1 MRTREKFVDIG
12 RTVFC
17 TSLNLLGKMIFSTN
31 IFDPHNPESSWFKNS
46 MWEMTQLAGTPNLAD
61 FFPLLRFL
69 DPQNVSRE
77 MAKHLN
83 VVYDFVDFFIQK
95 RFASAS
101 EILER
106 NDSKKDFLDVLL
118 DFRSDDFT
126 LVDIRALI
134 SDLFVAGTETITTT
148 IEWVMAEF
156 IRNPQKLNRVRQ
168 ELGEV
173 VGCNRKVEESDLEHL
188 PYLQAAVKEI
198 FQLHP
203 TVPLLLPNKAES
215 SCVIGGYLIPKD
227 SQVMVNVWAIGMDPA
242 ICKRPSEFLHGDMAD
257 DLHQIPLLFYCSRLL
272 HPIIARLGII
282 SVDCE

>member
-1 MRTREKFVDIG
+1 
-12 RTVFC
+12 
-17 TSLNLLGKMIFSTN
+17 MIFSTSV
-31 IFDPHNPESSWFKNS
+31 FDAHNPESAGFKNS
-46 MWEMTQLAGTPNLAD
+46 FGEMAKLGGTPNLAD
-61 FFPLLRFL
+61 FFPFLRFL
-69 DPQNVSRE
+69 DPQGVSGE
-77 MAKHLN
+77 TAKHL
-83 VVYDFVDFFIQK
+83 K
-95 RFASAS
+95 
-101 EILER
+101 
-106 NDSKKDFLDVLL
+106 
-118 DFRSDDFT
+118 DFT

-134 SDLFVAGTETITTT
+134 TDLFVAGTETITTT